1 MSLKRL
7 KELEAEANKIL
18 DTLRF
23 SCRNMRGDEVNASF
37 NSDGFMIFCS
47 ASSFTQLSNHDAYRL
62 ANWIINTLEDEF
74 KK

>member
-37 NSDGFMIFCS
+37 NSDGFI
-47 ASSFTQLSNHDAYRL
+47 
-62 ANWIINTLEDEF
+62 LENYMATF
-74 KK
+74 K